1 MKNLKNKRGG
11 KRKGSGRKPKP
22 YKTQTV
28 SFRVR
33 VDWIGQI
40 KDVVKKEVEHLT
52 AKCRADGRHG

>member
-1 MKNLKNKRGG
+1 MKESKHGG
-11 KRKGSGRKPKP
+11 KRTNSGRKPKP

-33 VDWIGQI
+33 VEWIGQI

-52 AKCRADGRHG
+52 AKCRADGRHV